1 MELKTYLEIIWRRK
15 IVIIFAVAVTTML
28 AVIMASR
35 LPTEYTATSTMRVSK
50 SSAGFENLSYTERL
64 MRTYASILTSD
75 SMSDQLNAQL
85 GYRIPTNHIEIDFP
99 PNTELM
105 QVKVT
110 DSSPVR
116 AAESANMLAEL
127 LISQSRVTRN
137 ERDYTVDLI
146 GMASPPEN
154 PDTSNAMLLLA
165 LGVMGGLGAGIGL
178 AFLWENLDNSV
189 HSAKEIE
196 QATGLTTLGLIPV
209 VPGKRVQGFLNGNSL
224 EGEAFHIL
232 RASLFAIERDTQIN
246 TLLVTSANPGAGK
259 STVIANLALAMAHV
273 GRKIVVVDGDLRL
286 PAQHERFQLPN
297 KTGLGDFLEGNAALP
312 DIIQKSQIDGVDV
325 ITSGA
330 LPENP
335 AELLS
340 SAPMTEL
347 LNQLSVQYDLVLVD
361 APALLSVSDASS
373 LSLIVDAVLLVVSY
387 DQADHKDLQSVRQR
401 LTTLKARPVGIV
413 VNKSA
418 RDESSR
424 YYQRT

>member
-1 MELKTYLEIIWRRK
+1 
-15 IVIIFAVAVTTML
+15 
-28 AVIMASR
+28 
-35 LPTEYTATSTMRVSK
+35 
-50 SSAGFENLSYTERL
+50 
-64 MRTYASILTSD
+64 
-75 SMSDQLNAQL
+75 
-85 GYRIPTNHIEIDFP
+85 
-99 PNTELM
+99 
-105 QVKVT
+105 
-110 DSSPVR
+110 
-116 AAESANMLAEL
+116 
-127 LISQSRVTRN
+127 
-137 ERDYTVDLI
+137 
-146 GMASPPEN
+146 
-154 PDTSNAMLLLA
+154 MLLLA

-189 HSAKEIE
+189 HSSKEIE
-196 QATGLTTLGLIPV
+196 QATGLATLGLIPV
-209 VPGKRVQGFLNGNSL
+209 VPGKRSQGFLNGNSL

-297 KTGLGDFLEGNAALP
+297 KTGLGNFLEGNAALP

-373 LSLIVDAVLLVVSY
+373 LSLIVDAVLLVVGY
-387 DQADHKDLQSVRQR
+387 DQACHKDLQSVRQR

-424 YYQRT
+424 YYKRT